1 MIFLIAIPPMTA
13 IKDAANLGPK
23 SALWLAK
30 IGITELEQVAAIGSI
45 EVMLRLKRAGLPVSL
60 NILYALEGALAGC
73 HWQQV
78 KRERRGELVLLWDAA
93 LAHDAAVKQ
102 KPGSN

>member
-1 MIFLIAIPPMTA
+1 MTA

-45 EVMLRLKRAGLPVSL
+45 EVMLRLRRAGLPVSL
-60 NILYALEGALAGC
+60 NMLYALEGALAGC

-93 LAHDAAVKQ
+93 LAHEAAVKQ
-102 KPGSN
+102 KPSSN